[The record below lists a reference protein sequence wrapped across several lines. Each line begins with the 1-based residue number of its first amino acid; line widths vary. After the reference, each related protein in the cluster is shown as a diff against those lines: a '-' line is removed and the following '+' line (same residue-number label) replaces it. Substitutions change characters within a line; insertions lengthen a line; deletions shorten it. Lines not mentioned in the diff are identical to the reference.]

1 MREASDST
9 LIRAESTPVKVVPRE
24 NNWFLNNIWSLVFL
38 TIGTLA
44 LVGIIVILC
53 IKPKDAETAEKPVV
67 KKKK

>member
-1 MREASDST
+1 M
-9 LIRAESTPVKVVPRE
+9 
-24 NNWFLNNIWSLVFL
+24 NNIWSLVFL